1 MSNEYKDWI
10 KDKNYD
16 LCQRYPFLIPRPMW
30 SNGEIPEDYDYS
42 RTFLDHMPFGWSIAF
57 GEIMCE
63 EIRDELIR
71 VNYLDKYRV
80 LQVKE
85 KYGTLRWYDA
95 GAPTDSRIHDIIM
108 KWEHISWYVCSRC
121 GEIREMKESTGY
133 WVETIC
139 STCLSKLKE
148 KGLDFDVINIEGDPT
163 ILKIECY
170 DKIKGEYERIIDCSD
185 SWKKVVER
193 AAELFEFK
201 NFGGII

>member
-85 KYGTLRWYDA
+85 KYGTLRWYDN
-95 GAPTDSRIHDIIM
+95 GAPSDSRIHDIIM

-139 STCLSKLKE
+139 STCLSKLRE
-148 KGLDFDVINIEGDPT
+148 KGLDFDVVNIEGDPT
-163 ILKIECY
+163 VLKIECY

-185 SWKKVVER
+185 SWKKVVEH

-201 NFGGII
+201 NFGGIV